1 MMASVQQ
8 DGVTFGDW
16 MQATQSGVESRL
28 DQFLPAADT
37 VPHKLHAAMRYALL
51 GGGKPDALY
60 RFGPVAASAGT
71 LSAGASDAV
80 AATPQALAKA
90 ESGWVLDGNYSRTKT
105 IKWESVDW
113 VVWVDYGFC
122 RTLFQAVRRAAT
134 RAWQGTELWPGT
146 GNRESFRR
154 SFFSRD
160 SIVLWTIKT
169 YRKNRA
175 GYLADMN
182 DARYR
187 HIRFIQLRSPAQT
200 ARFIRALPRQ

>member
-1 MMASVQQ
+1 MCPAFSVDHTGQ
-8 DGVTFGDW
+8 
-16 MQATQSGVESRL
+16 RIL
-28 DQFLPAADT
+28 
-37 VPHKLHAAMRYALL
+37 LHAASTASFHAVVLEQRGRPAAVLQAEKVAL
-51 GGGKPDALY
+51 
-60 RFGPVAASAGT
+60 RQVA
-71 LSAGASDAV
+71 
-80 AATPQALAKA
+80 QALAKA

-187 HIRFIQLRSPAQT
+187 HIRFIQLRSPAHT
-200 ARFIRALPRQ
+200 EKFLRALSRQ

>member
-1 MMASVQQ
+1 MKINVV
-8 DGVTFGDW
+8 GT
-16 MQATQSGVESRL
+16 SGSGKSTVARQLAAKFALPHIEL
-28 DQFLPAADT
+28 DKLFWRPQWQGAPDDEFLAQLA
-37 VPHKLHAAMRYALL
+37 
-51 GGGKPDALY
+51 
-60 RFGPVAASAGT
+60 
-71 LSAGASDAV
+71 
-80 AATPQALAKA
+80 QALAAA

-134 RAWQGTELWPGT
+134 RAWQDTELWPGT

-187 HIRFIQLRSPAQT
+187 HIRFIQLRSPEQA
-200 ARFIRALPRQ
+200 ARFLRALPQH